1 MSLSSSRGLLLMVLP
16 LAFTVIGCVSTVK
29 PLDPPEHRDDFGIP
43 TETQPIT
50 AESVSETQMLHRR
63 TQIEVK
69 GHAVIPTGFFQSNSF
84 EVGPGVGM
92 KAGIEVAK
100 DFFANFSFDYAHIK
114 QGDGV
119 SEVAPGDPDSL
130 GGIEPDQLY
139 EEFDRFNFLIG
150 LDHDWTVA
158 KTFITDGSP
167 LKLRLGGG
175 AGLTVIEGEVDSFL
189 KSQIEAAGSD
199 IELID
204 YYGFLLRISGS
215 ARWEVTDQFILFV
228 EAGYDLVAPFTIEIK
243 SGGQRSEVDGD
254 IDFGAINLGAGIAF
268 QF

>member
-1 MSLSSSRGLLLMVLP
+1 MSLSRSRGLSLAVLP
-16 LAFTVIGCVSTVK
+16 LVVTVIGCVSTVK

-43 TETQPIT
+43 TESQPIT

-100 DFFANFSFDYAHIK
+100 DFFANFSFDYAHIT

-119 SEVAPGDPDSL
+119 SQVVSDPNSL

-139 EEFDRFNFLIG
+139 EEFHRYNFLIG

-158 KTFITDGSP
+158 KSFLNDNSP
-167 LKLRLGGG
+167 LKLRFGGG

-189 KSQIEAAGSD
+189 KSQIEAGGSS
-199 IELID
+199 IKIVD
-204 YYGFLLRISGS
+204 YYGFLLRLSGS
-215 ARWEVTDQFILFV
+215 VRWEVTDQFILFA

-254 IDFGAINLGAGIAF
+254 VDFGSINIGAGIAF

>member
-1 MSLSSSRGLLLMVLP
+1 MSLSSSRGLSLAVLP
-16 LAFTVIGCVSTVK
+16 LVVTVIGCVSTVK

-50 AESVSETQMLHRR
+50 SESVSETQMLHRR

-100 DFFANFSFDYAHIK
+100 NFFANFSFDYAHIT

-119 SEVAPGDPDSL
+119 SEVSPGNPAAL
-130 GGIEPDQLY
+130 GDIEPDQFYKELHRY
-139 EEFDRFNFLIG
+139 NFLIG
-150 LDHDWTVA
+150 LDHDWTIA
-158 KTFITDGSP
+158 KSFITDSSP

-175 AGLTVIEGEVDSFL
+175 AGLTVIEGELDSLL
-189 KSQIEAAGSD
+189 KASD
-199 IELID
+199 PSMRIID
-204 YYGFLLRISGS
+204 YYGFLLRLGGS
-215 ARWEVTDQFILFV
+215 VRWEVTDQFILFA

-243 SGGQRSEVDGD
+243 QSGQRSELDGD
-254 IDFGAINLGAGIAF
+254 IDFGSINIGAGIAF